1 MTQETIDIL
10 TKYEDRMRTAV
21 YSNYTRSIT
30 LSDLTKLREAYKE
43 LTGVEYSIK
52 GSCSACQL
60 AFLKKLGAIWFERKS
75 VQLSP
80 TLITNEL
87 EETAT
92 TSDNLRK
99 RNTQNS
105 NNKKTNKRNKE

>member
-60 AFLKKLGAIWFERKS
+60 AFLKKLGTIWFERKS

-92 TSDNLRK
+92 TSDIK
-99 RNTQNS
+99 PST
-105 NNKKTNKRNKE
+105 NNKKTKKTK

>member
-30 LSDLTKLREAYKE
+30 LSDLTKLRQAYKE

-60 AFLKKLGAIWFERKS
+60 AFLKKLGTIWFERKS

-92 TSDNLRK
+92 TSDISEDDLGNRSNKRTRK
-99 RNTQNS
+99 
-105 NNKKTNKRNKE
+105 NNKK